1 MLNIILN
8 PVSGGGKVMRAFR
21 KVRDKLETAKAEFR
35 VFETEREKQAIH
47 LAYEL
52 TSEGACDILVVGGDG
67 TLSEVVNGFTN
78 FENCRLGLIP
88 AGTGND
94 FAACAEIPLDPVEAL
109 DLVLH
114 GEAKYTDFMQM
125 DGGVRGINIIG
136 TGIDVEILQR
146 CRRSKILRGKLQY
159 LISLIISLCKF
170 KNYSIRSV
178 CNGKEREYKSLIAC
192 VGNGTT
198 LGGGIKMCPSAVI
211 DDGLLDFVVVDNVT
225 RGRIPGA
232 FVKLM
237 KGKILEQDFTRFERC
252 ERTEVYPENKFT
264 MNVDGELYDGLEFK
278 VEVVKNK
285 LRMFRP

>member
-8 PVSGGGKVMRAFR
+8 PVSNGGKVRRAFHQ
-21 KVRDKLETAKAEFR
+21 VQEKLLSLKTEFR

-52 TSEGACDILVVGGDG
+52 TSEGPCDLLAVGGDG
-67 TLSEVVNGFTN
+67 TLNEVINGFSN

-94 FAACAEIPLDPVEAL
+94 FAVCAGIPLDPLKAL
-109 DLVLH
+109 DLVLN
-114 GEAKYTDFMQM
+114 GEAKYTDYMQL

-159 LISLIISLCKF
+159 IFSLVISLFKF
-170 KNYSIRSV
+170 KNYNVRTE
-178 CNGKEREYKSLIAC
+178 CNGQEHRYQSLIAC

-198 LGGGIKMCPSAVI
+198 LGGGIRMCPAAEI
-211 DDGLLDFVVVDNVT
+211 DDGLLDFVVVDDV
-225 RGRIPGA
+225 RRRQIPGA
-232 FVKLM
+232 FLKLM
-237 KGKILEQDFTRFERC
+237 KGKILEQKFTRFERC
-252 ERTEVYPENKFT
+252 ERAIVVPENKFT
-264 MNVDGELYDGLEFK
+264 MNVDGELYDDLEFK
-278 VEVVKNK
+278 VEIVKNK
-285 LRMFRP
+285 LKMFRP